1 MADSLQSLEED
12 RRMRDAARKL
22 IDSDIRNLRGDVDE
36 QGVGSRMAL
45 RLREGAEGVG
55 DDIAAFAKANP
66 TQVGTALAIG
76 TAVTFAWLFRDR
88 IADAVEKLWQ
98 EHSPVP
104 APTIPERIAAKV
116 RSLTE

>member
-1 MADSLQSLEED
+1 MSDALQLLEED

-22 IDSDIRNLRGDVDE
+22 IESDIRNLRGDVDE

-55 DDIAAFAKANP
+55 DDLAAFAKANP
-66 TQVGTALAIG
+66 AQVGTALAVG
-76 TAVTFAWLFRDR
+76 TALTFAWLFRDR

-98 EHSPVP
+98 EQPP
-104 APTIPERIAAKV
+104 APDPTIPERIAAKV
-116 RSLTE
+116 RSLTD